1 MRKGIGKLLW
11 LALLQT
17 TIHFPLVTVV
27 LAHADY
33 DRSVP
38 AADEVVL
45 RAPQQVQVW
54 FTQELFRREGQ
65 NSLEVYGPDEQ
76 RVDLDDFAIDDDD
89 RKLMTVSLPPD
100 LANGIYTV
108 RWRSLS
114 ADDGDEADGE
124 FQFTIQ
130 ADEPTAEAVQ
140 PTDITEAAQ
149 TAAPTAAP
157 TATAVNTQPSPTNT
171 AQAESTGTQSTP
183 PTPDQADQG
192 PGLPCLGS
200 SVPLLLLLGGLLF
213 GRGRRLSSKTVTARK
228 ARAET
233 LA

>member
-1 MRKGIGKLLW
+1 MNFTQLRRRIIKLLC
-11 LALLQT
+11 LVLFLG
-17 TIHFPLVTVV
+17 TIHNPLSAAV
-27 LAHADY
+27 LPHADY

-38 AADEVVL
+38 AADELVL
-45 RAPQQVQVW
+45 QAPQQVQVW

-89 RKLMTVSLPPD
+89 RKLMTVSLPPH

-114 ADDGDEADGE
+114 ADDGDDANGE
-124 FQFTIQ
+124 FQFTFQ

-140 PTDITEAAQ
+140 PTDTAE
-149 TAAPTAAP
+149 AAPTAAP
-157 TATAVNTQPSPTNT
+157 TAAAVNTQPSPTNT

-200 SVPLLLLLGGLLF
+200 SVPLLLLLGGLLI
-213 GRGRRLSSKTVTARK
+213 GRGHRYRRKLSP
-228 ARAET
+228 
-233 LA
+233 LAKRGQN